1 LLKSENNP
9 VNGGF
14 LYKKLTIMYFEVKL
28 VSGLFGTNAVLIV
41 DLTLLIQ
48 IIAFILLTG
57 ALYYK
62 AKKNFKLHGSL
73 MGVALM
79 LHFINFLFAMLPSFI
94 GGFSYLTGEINNIGV
109 QTLWVHAVT
118 GALSLILGF
127 FLLIAWLPKY
137 TDLSGCFKRKRLM
150 DATTLLWSVSL
161 VFGILTYIIFYT

>member
-1 LLKSENNP
+1 
-9 VNGGF
+9 
-14 LYKKLTIMYFEVKL
+14 MYFEVKL

-73 MGVALM
+73 MGVA
-79 LHFINFLFAMLPSFI
+79 FI

-118 GALSLILGF
+118 GVLSLILGF

-137 TDLSGCFKRKRLM
+137 TDISGCFKRKRLM